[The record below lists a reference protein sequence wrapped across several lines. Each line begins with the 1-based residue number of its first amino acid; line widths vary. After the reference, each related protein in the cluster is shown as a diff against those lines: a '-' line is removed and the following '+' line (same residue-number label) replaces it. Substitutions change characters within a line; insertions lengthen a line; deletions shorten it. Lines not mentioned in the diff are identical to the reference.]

1 MPDNDFQSK
10 CHVSVSPDGL
20 AATVRIEAGAP
31 RDAEEAAQTVLSV
44 LAGQGID
51 QGRVVEGA
59 IEELIGC
66 LASSPE
72 TDAEGVVARG
82 VAPMHGTDGWFEPS
96 LMPSTPA
103 MPDDNDQK
111 PGAIDHYAQ
120 SSIVV
125 VRKGQRVGV
134 LHSEGEPVAGIDVY
148 GSPIEAAP
156 GRPCAVVFDATV
168 ELRDDGAVMAL
179 HDGCL
184 KISDT
189 QVSVESTLVIEDSID
204 FATGNVDFPGNVV
217 VRAGVRDRFSVR
229 VGGDLEVAELVEAAS
244 IRTSG
249 SARLSR
255 GMAGRGKGVLDV
267 GQDLHA
273 GYLDGATVR
282 VGGDLCVQNEL
293 SSCVTLVGRRVQSPE
308 CAVVSGE
315 LSFRFGGHVRTIGS
329 EAETE
334 VIVRAGC
341 DPDLDAQTRLLEEAL
356 SETVRRL
363 EKARADLTDASG
375 EAGASIGAEVARL
388 EAKGPAIRTALE
400 RVLSAYERMAGVTL
414 HVERSVMPGVTLHFG
429 AQGATVRQAISG
441 PVEILVDES
450 GGIVYRSGGT
460 TTPLA
465 TRASMHAA
473 RGATDLDELRRWLEH
488 PLLRSSEKAA

>member
-1 MPDNDFQSK
+1 MPGDDFQSK

-31 RDAEEAAQTVLSV
+31 CDETAAQVLLTVLADHGV
-44 LAGQGID
+44 D
-51 QGRVVEGA
+51 QERIVDGA
-59 IEELIGC
+59 IEELIGR
-66 LASSPE
+66 LASAPE
-72 TDAEGVVARG
+72 SDAEGVVARG
-82 VAPMHGTDGWFEPS
+82 VVPVDGTDGWFEPI
-96 LMPSTPA
+96 LTPSSPA
-103 MPDDNDQK
+103 MQQAPDDK
-111 PGAIDHYAQ
+111 RSGIDHYAQ

-125 VRKGQRVGV
+125 VRKDQTVGV
-134 LHSEGEPVAGIDVY
+134 LHPEGEPVAGIDVY
-148 GSPIEAAP
+148 GSTIKATP
-156 GRPCAVVFDATV
+156 GQPSSVEFDETV
-168 ELRDDGAVMAL
+168 ELRDDGDVVAL
-179 HDGCL
+179 HDGRL
-184 KISDT
+184 MTSDT
-189 QVSVESTLVIEDSID
+189 RVSVEATLVIEDSVD

-217 VRAGVRDRFSVR
+217 VRAGVRDRFSMR

-244 IRTSG
+244 IHTSG
-249 SARLSR
+249 SARLKR
-255 GMAGRGKGVLDV
+255 GMAGRGKGMLDV
-267 GQDLHA
+267 GLDLHA

-329 EAETE
+329 GAETE
-334 VIVRAGC
+334 IIVRAGC

-356 SETVRRL
+356 GETVRRL
-363 EKARADLTDASG
+363 EKARAELADASD
-375 EAGASIGAEVARL
+375 EASAAIGAEVARL

-414 HVERSVMPGVTLHFG
+414 LVERSVMPGVTLQFG
-429 AQGATVRQAISG
+429 TQGATVRQAISG

-450 GGIVYRSGGT
+450 GVIVYRSGGA

-473 RGATDLDELRRWLEH
+473 RDATDLDELRRWLEH